1 VRLIPRRRQGSGLRR
16 RNPEGAMTILEHLE
30 ELRKRLFWMIGA
42 VTVAAVAGWFLFD
55 RTVNLLLKPA
65 RPYLELTKGRLI
77 FTGPLEAFTL
87 HFKVAFV
94 IGFCIALPIVLFHLW
109 RFVSPGLHRNE
120 RRYAVPFI
128 ASGMV
133 LFAGGVWFALVTLP
147 QALRFL
153 IGKSITGGVISPLLS
168 AQAYIQFGLLYL
180 VIFGL
185 SFEFPVVLMLLTTTG
200 VVSSRQMAKYRRHAF
215 MGIAVV
221 VAVATPTVD
230 WFTMTVLTLALY
242 VLYELSIWI
251 SRLMRR

>member
-1 VRLIPRRRQGSGLRR
+1 
-16 RNPEGAMTILEHLE
+16 MTILEHLE
-30 ELRKRLFWMIGA
+30 ELRIRLIWIIA
-42 VTVAAVAGWFLFD
+42 SVVVAAIPGWFAFN
-55 RTVNLLLKPA
+55 RIIGLLLKPA
-65 RPYLELTKGRLI
+65 RPYLTITKGRLI

-94 IGFCIALPIVLFHLW
+94 LGFCIALPFVLFHVW

-120 RRYAVPFI
+120 KRYAVPFI
-128 ASGMV
+128 AAGMV
-133 LFAGGVWFALVTLP
+133 LFAAGVWFALVSLP
-147 QALRFL
+147 EALRFL

-168 AQAYIQFGLLYL
+168 APAYIQFGLLYL

-185 SFEFPVVLMLLTTTG
+185 SFEFPVILMLLTTTG
-200 VVSSRQMAKYRRHAF
+200 LISSRQMAKYRRHAF

-230 WFTMTVLTLALY
+230 WFTMTVLTIALY
-242 VLYELSIWI
+242 VLYEASIWL